1 MSDVASAFGVL
12 AFMLEDRLGLVMSIT
27 AVQVAATLEVLLVTA
42 SCSTKIAQE
51 SEGKSR
57 SPMNYCHYDVKLLI
71 PYIS

>member
-42 SCSTKIAQE
+42 SCSTKTTYIAQKGNPE
-51 SEGKSR
+51 AQ
-57 SPMNYCHYDVKLLI
+57 
-71 PYIS
+71 